1 MLNTR
6 QNSEHTPVIQQ
17 YLGFKSQHPDKLL
30 FFRMGD
36 FYELFYDDARKAARL
51 LDITLT
57 SRGQSA
63 GEPIPMAGVP
73 FHAAESY
80 LARLIRMGES
90 VVICEQTGDPIPG
103 KGPVERKI
111 VRIMTPGTVTE
122 DGMLDERQ
130 DNLLIAIHTEGKSY
144 GLAVLDIS
152 CGRMLIMEL
161 DDQES
166 LISELERLK
175 PAEILISESSRLDK
189 IFLKTFKIT
198 SYPDWGFHLDT
209 AVSLI
214 QQQFAVNNLSGL
226 GCEHMSLAVAA
237 TGCLLHYTRETQG
250 SDLPHIHSLRV
261 ELREDSIIL
270 DANSRRNLELDTSIS
285 GNKDHSLLRVI
296 DSTSTVMGGRKLRRW
311 INRPIRD
318 RQILHLRQAAVES
331 LIENRNFIAF
341 HDPLRAIADME
352 RILARIALKSA
363 RPRDLI
369 QLRNAL
375 GILPGIKLLLSN
387 IDTPLLQEINSRIHD
402 FTETHT
408 LLNQALVNEPPVTIR
423 DGGVIAKDYDKSL
436 DELRVL
442 STNAG
447 DYLLD
452 LENRERRRSGLS
464 TLKVGYNRVHGYY
477 IEISRN
483 QSGNIPEDYIRRQ
496 TLKATE
502 RYITPELKTFEDKI
516 LSAQEKALTREKWLY
531 EALLEKLHPQLE
543 KLVEASNAV
552 AELDVLVCFAERA
565 VSLNLNTPQLTD
577 KPGIFIEDG
586 RHPVVELM
594 LSKPFIPNNVY
605 LNPERSL
612 LIITGP
618 NMGGKSTYM
627 RQTALIVILAHIGS
641 CVPAGKAIIGPVDRI
656 FTRIGASDDLAG
668 GQSTFM
674 VEMTETANILNN
686 ATAQSLV
693 LMDEIGRGT
702 GTRDGLALARA
713 AVEHLAGASA
723 AMTMFATHFFELT
736 DLPEYLDNAANVH
749 LEAVEHGDEIVFL
762 HVVKDGPA
770 SQSYGLQVA
779 RLAGVPK
786 PVITQAKDHLEKK
799 DQSHGHERSEQQTN
813 DMFHEVHPLDKIL
826 AGIDPDQLSPKQA
839 LELIYQLKKIINRIF
854 Q

>member
-1 MLNTR
+1 MLTAKPL
-6 QNSEHTPVIQQ
+6 SEHTPVIQQ
-17 YLGFKSQHPDKLL
+17 YLGFKSQHPDRLL

-36 FYELFYDDARKAARL
+36 FYELFFDDARKAARL
-51 LDITLT
+51 LNIALT

-73 FHAAESY
+73 YHAAETY

-90 VVICEQTGDPIPG
+90 VVICEQIGDPVPG
-103 KGPVERKI
+103 KGPVDRKI

-122 DGMLDERQ
+122 DGMLDERK
-130 DNLLIAIHTEGKSY
+130 DNLLVAIHAKGEQS
-144 GLAVLDIS
+144 GLAILDIS
-152 CGRMLIMEL
+152 CGRLQVMEL
-161 DDQES
+161 DDQEA

-175 PAEILISESSRLDK
+175 PAEILISETSSLSK
-189 IFLKTFKIT
+189 ELLK
-198 SYPDWGFHLDT
+198 SYNLTRRPDWDFHADA

-214 QQQFAVNNLSGL
+214 HQQFGVNNLSGF
-226 GCEHMSLAVAA
+226 GCEHMTLAIAA
-237 TGCLLHYTRETQG
+237 TGCLLQYTRETQC
-250 SDLPHIHSLRV
+250 SSLPHIQALRV
-261 ELREDSIIL
+261 EMQGESIIL
-270 DANSRRNLELDTSIS
+270 DANSRRNLELDTSIT

-296 DSTSTVMGGRKLRRW
+296 DNTSTIMGGRMLRRW
-311 INRPIRD
+311 INRPIRNHE
-318 RQILHLRQAAVES
+318 ILRLRQAAVES
-331 LIENRNFIAF
+331 LITNRNFISF
-341 HDPLRAIADME
+341 HEPLRTIADME

-375 GILPGIKLLLSN
+375 GILPAIKLLLSK
-387 IDTPLLQEINSRIHD
+387 IDTPLLQAINIRIHD

-408 LLNQALVNEPPVTIR
+408 LLERALLNEPPLTVR
-423 DGGVIAKDYDKSL
+423 DGGVIACGYDQEL
-436 DELRVL
+436 DTLRAL
-442 STNAG
+442 STDAS

-452 LENRERRRSGLS
+452 LENRERQRSGLS

-483 QSGNIPEDYIRRQ
+483 QSTQVPQDYIRRQ

-502 RYITPELKTFEDKI
+502 RYITPELKAFEDKI
-516 LSAQEKALTREKWLY
+516 LSAQEKALAREKWLY
-531 EALLEKLHPQLE
+531 EELLEKLCPHLDA
-543 KLVEASNAV
+543 LLNTSSAI

-565 VSLNLNTPQLTD
+565 VTLGLNTPYLTD
-577 KPGIFIEDG
+577 KPGILIEGG
-586 RHPVVELM
+586 RHPVVEQM
-594 LSKPFIPNNVY
+594 LPKPFIPNGVE

-641 CVPAGKAIIGPVDRI
+641 CVPAERATIGPVDRI
-656 FTRIGASDDLAG
+656 FTRIGAADDLAG

-686 ATAQSLV
+686 ATDQSLV

-702 GTRDGLALARA
+702 STLDGLALARA
-713 AVEHLAGASA
+713 AADYLARNIA
-723 AMTMFATHFFELT
+723 AMTLFATHFFELT
-736 DLPEYLDNAANVH
+736 NLPDYLDNAANVH
-749 LEAVEHGDEIVFL
+749 LDAVEHGDEIIFL
-762 HVVKDGPA
+762 HLVKDGPA

-786 PVITQAKDHLEKK
+786 TVLARAKIHLEQT
-799 DQSHGHERSEQQTN
+799 DHYHGQERTQPV
-813 DMFHEVHPLDKIL
+813 DDLFHKTHPLEKII
-826 AGIDPDQLSPKQA
+826 AETNPDELSPKQA
-839 LELIYQLKKIINRIF
+839 LELLYQLKKIHN
-854 Q
+854 